1 MNLTNVEYNIKETN
15 QLILLNITKMFERRN
30 LISNADEIYETNKE
44 NIASNKIIKIK
55 LDNNNDVLL
64 YIINDKVT
72 SITQNSPIDEF
83 LSSNTNLQKF
93 VVIKDPSKKT
103 FKQVTENYP
112 NSEIF
117 FQHEFMEDIP
127 EKDIIPTHE
136 LLNQSD
142 RDELL
147 QHLNI
152 KNLKKIFTTD
162 MMSRYY
168 NAKTTDIFRI
178 KRFNMTSGHGIDYR
192 VVVPGKVDLIF

>member
-15 QLILLNITKMFERRN
+15 QIILQNITKMFERREM
-30 LISNADEIYETNKE
+30 ISSAEDVFNNNKE
-44 NIASNKIIKIK
+44 GIASNKIIKIK
-55 LDNNNDVLL
+55 LDNNNNALL

-93 VVIKDPSKKT
+93 VIIKDPSKKT
-103 FKQVTENYP
+103 FKQITENYP

-136 LLNQSD
+136 LLNESD
-142 RDELL
+142 KEELL
-147 QHLNI
+147 ESLNI

-168 NAKTTDIFRI
+168 NAKTNDIFRI
-178 KRFNMTSGHGIDYR
+178 KRYNMTSGRGIDYR
-192 VVVPGKVDLIF
+192 VVVPGKIDLIF

>member
-15 QLILLNITKMFERRN
+15 QIILENITKMFERRN
-30 LISNADEIYETNKE
+30 MISNAAESFENNKD
-44 NIASNKIIKIK
+44 NVASNKIIKIK
-55 LDNNNDVLL
+55 LDDDTNALI

-83 LSSNTNLQKF
+83 LSSNTNLPKF
-93 VVIKDPSKKT
+93 VIIKDPSKKT

-127 EKDIIPTHE
+127 EKHIIPTHE
-136 LLNQSD
+136 LLNKVD
-142 RDELL
+142 KEELL
-147 QHLNI
+147 QSLNI

-168 NAKTTDIFRI
+168 NAKTNDIFRI
-178 KRFNMTSGHGIDYR
+178 TRYNMTSGRGIDYR
-192 VVVPGKVDLIF
+192 VVVPGKIDLIF